1 MEATPKKV
9 LMATDVPF
17 WELRNGSHWRIHS
30 LLLAMRRHGY
40 EVSLFHLAAA
50 GVRERRQVRSDYPDL
65 HFHFM
70 TIPILDDLG
79 NRWNV
84 FDRQARQNLQSTWPT
99 HLSEGQSLE
108 EFAEP
113 TIASRFQKVVRKKKP
128 DLVLIEYVSLAY
140 LAKTVHA
147 LPERPRVMIDTHDVQ
162 SLRCEYFQNQ
172 GWPCWLRVNSE
183 EEREALSL
191 ADGVIAIQSEDA
203 RLFQSWLPETR
214 VLVAGH
220 AWAGPM
226 KEVSEADREFPTA
239 GLIASSGRSNLE
251 GVSWFFEKVWPLVV
265 RRFPK
270 AKFKLA
276 GTIGELPQVEDWQKV
291 PGIEVLGRIER
302 PIDFYR
308 QIDVAINPTHV
319 PSGLK
324 IKSVEAIGA
333 GCCLVTNSVGAAGLE
348 SLVDR
353 SIRVADDANG
363 FANHLKTWFS
373 DPASRVQAA
382 QYALEYARE
391 FVAEQRVY
399 RELFDWMG

>member
-1 MEATPKKV
+1 MEVTPKKV

-30 LLLAMRRHGY
+30 LLLAMRRNGY
-40 EVSLFHLAAA
+40 EVSIFHLVAA
-50 GVRERRQVRSDYPDL
+50 GVEERRQIRSDYPDL

-70 TIPILDDLG
+70 KIPILDDLG

-84 FDRQARQNLQSTWPT
+84 FNRQAEQDQQATWPT

-108 EFAEP
+108 DFAEP
-113 TIASRFQKVVRKKKP
+113 TIASRFQKLVRRKKP
-128 DLVLIEYVSLAY
+128 DLILIEYVSLAY
-140 LAKTVHA
+140 LAKAVHG

-172 GWPCWLRVNSE
+172 GWPCWLRVNPE
-183 EEREALSL
+183 EEREALRL
-191 ADGVIAIQSEDA
+191 ADSVIAIQSEDA

-220 AWAGPM
+220 PSAGPLS
-226 KEVSEADREFPTA
+226 EVSESDREFPTA
-239 GLIASSGRSNLE
+239 GLIAGPGRANLE
-251 GVSWFFEKVWPLVV
+251 GLSWFFEKVWPLVF
-265 RRFPK
+265 RQFPK

-291 PGIEVLGRIER
+291 PGIEVLGRIEK
-302 PIDFYR
+302 PLDFYR
-308 QIDVAINPTHV
+308 QTDVVINPTQV

-333 GCCLVTNSVGAAGLE
+333 GCCLVTTSVGATGLE

-353 SIRVADDANG
+353 SIRVADDATG
-363 FANHLKTWFS
+363 FADHLSAWFS
-373 DPASRVQAA
+373 NPASRMQAA
-382 QYALEYARE
+382 QCALKYARE
-391 FVAEQRVY
+391 FLAEQRVY
-399 RELFDWMG
+399 RDLFDWMG

>member
-1 MEATPKKV
+1 MEVTPKKV

-30 LLLAMRRHGY
+30 LLLAMRRNGY
-40 EVSLFHLAAA
+40 EVSIFHLVAA
-50 GVRERRQVRSDYPDL
+50 GVGERRQIRSDYPDF

-70 TIPILDDLG
+70 KIPILDDFG

-84 FDRQARQNLQSTWPT
+84 FNRQAEQDPQATWPT
-99 HLSEGQSLE
+99 RLSEGQSLE
-108 EFAEP
+108 DFAEP
-113 TIASRFQKVVRKKKP
+113 TIASRFQKMVRRKKP
-128 DLVLIEYVSLAY
+128 DLILIEYVSLAY
-140 LAKTVHA
+140 LAKAVHA

-172 GWPCWLRVNSE
+172 GWPCWLRVNPE

-220 AWAGPM
+220 PWAGPLH
-226 KEVSEADREFPTA
+226 EVSESDGEFPTA
-239 GLIASSGRSNLE
+239 GLIAGPGLANLE

-265 RRFPK
+265 RQYPK

-276 GTIGELPQVEDWQKV
+276 GTIGELPKVEDWQKV
-291 PGIEVLGRIER
+291 PGIEVLGRIEK
-302 PIDFYR
+302 PLDFYR
-308 QIDVAINPTHV
+308 QIDVVINPTQV

-333 GCCLVTNSVGAAGLE
+333 GCCLVTTSVGATGLE
-348 SLVDR
+348 SLVGR
-353 SIRVADDANG
+353 SIRVADDATG
-363 FANHLKTWFS
+363 FADHLSAWFS
-373 DPASRVQAA
+373 SPASRIKAA
-382 QYALEYARE
+382 QDALEYARE
-391 FVAEQRVY
+391 FLAEQRVY
-399 RELFDWMG
+399 RELFEWMG